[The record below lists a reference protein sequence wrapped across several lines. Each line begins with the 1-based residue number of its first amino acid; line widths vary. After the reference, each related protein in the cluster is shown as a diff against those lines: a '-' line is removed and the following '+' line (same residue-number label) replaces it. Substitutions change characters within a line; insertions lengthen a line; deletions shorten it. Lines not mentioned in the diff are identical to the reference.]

1 MCSCFCVCPPQHL
14 RQELELKFY
23 EDRFDWDQV
32 RQNDAAGLLK
42 MFIRELPY
50 PLLTQQHLPAFTAA
64 QSESE
69 HTCPRLF
76 TGFPYKVENLT
87 YARNLKYRIKHLQ
100 IGTVSIQQVKSYVSI
115 HKFTYFYAHFG
126 ISHKKNTGWKCQDA
140 HQFKKCG

>member
-1 MCSCFCVCPPQHL
+1 MQTPLYFIIIKEKMFVCCLGAHDVGFCVCPPQHL

-69 HTCPRLF
+69 HQYPRLF
-76 TGFPYKVENLT
+76 TGFISKVANLIC
-87 YARNLKYRIKHLQ
+87 A
-100 IGTVSIQQVKSYVSI
+100 
-115 HKFTYFYAHFG
+115 
-126 ISHKKNTGWKCQDA
+126 
-140 HQFKKCG
+140 